1 MRDSRETRNERVE
14 QALTELRDSLRETP
28 PEAGPPDLGPRRRG
42 PSPVIDSANTA
53 VETELELIALRVRRW
68 RDGSN
73 LTLQELARRS
83 GVAASTIQKIET
95 QQMIPTIAVLLKI
108 ARGLDRPLAD
118 LVRDDSDEH
127 HVVCLRAEERHPVG
141 LSERMRIERLVGDV
155 FEPRLEVWRVTHE
168 PGSGS
173 GRTRICFDGET
184 LIVCECGEITFYVGE
199 QEFAL
204 RAGDTLHFKS
214 TLPHRW
220 QNEGADTAV
229 FLNIG
234 TLPRVLRA
242 RLHQRLR
249 NCETDAPPEPF

>member
-1 MRDSRETRNERVE
+1 MRDDRETRNERVE

-28 PEAGPPDLGPRRRG
+28 Q
-42 PSPVIDSANTA
+42 VFDSANSS

-73 LTLQELARRS
+73 FTLQELARRS

-108 ARGLDRPLAD
+108 AHGLGCPLTD
-118 LVRDDSDEH
+118 LVHDDSDEN
-127 HVVCLRAEERHPVG
+127 HVVCLRAEDRYPVG
-141 LSERMRIERLVGDV
+141 LHERMRIERLVGDL
-155 FEPRLEVWRVTHE
+155 FEPHLEVWRITHE

-173 GRTRICFDGET
+173 GRTRIRFDGET
-184 LIVCECGEITFYVGE
+184 LIVCESGEITFYVGE
-199 QEFAL
+199 QEFVL
-204 RAGDTLHFKS
+204 RAGDALHFKS
-214 TLPHRW
+214 TLPHGWR
-220 QNEGADTAV
+220 NEGADTAT

-234 TLPRVLRA
+234 TLPSVLRT

-249 NCETDAPPEPF
+249 NSETDTLPELV

>member
-1 MRDSRETRNERVE
+1 
-14 QALTELRDSLRETP
+14 
-28 PEAGPPDLGPRRRG
+28 
-42 PSPVIDSANTA
+42 
-53 VETELELIALRVRRW
+53 
-68 RDGSN
+68 
-73 LTLQELARRS
+73 
-83 GVAASTIQKIET
+83 
-95 QQMIPTIAVLLKI
+95 
-108 ARGLDRPLAD
+108 
-118 LVRDDSDEH
+118 
-127 HVVCLRAEERHPVG
+127 
-141 LSERMRIERLVGDV
+141 MRIERLVGDV

-173 GRTRICFDGET
+173 GRTRIRFDGET